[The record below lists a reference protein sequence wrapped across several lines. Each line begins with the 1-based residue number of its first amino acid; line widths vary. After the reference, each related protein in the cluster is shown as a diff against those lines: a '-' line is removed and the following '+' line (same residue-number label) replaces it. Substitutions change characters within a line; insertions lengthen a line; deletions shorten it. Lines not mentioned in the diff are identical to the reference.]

1 MEKKQKRLIEFSELE
16 RDRRKTGDSPN
27 SAPQNTKGP
36 EVEVSTKKRHRRF
49 SREYKL
55 SILKKID
62 KSTYH

>member
-16 RDRRKTGDSPN
+16 GECRTTGDSPN